1 MSSLECPGSKT
12 SSFRKAG
19 LREKLK
25 WCKGAWCTDSCVTGD
40 LSIRINWTHLEITRI
55 TLDDTSCS
63 LNVESRLIF
72 PFIYTATAYTLRS
85 SSTAFPS
92 SSYLSKSVF
101 KSSPKLL
108 SSRLVYF
115 LSSGCSP
122 VILCPNSIPWYRNSS
137 LPNIFPHSWGKCKS
151 LLVPLKAI
159 FQFMWTTLI
168 TGFFHYIKYFL
179 IAITFV
185 M

>member
-85 SSTAFPS
+85 FNTAFPS

-101 KSSPKLL
+101 KSSLSFCLL
-108 SSRLVYF
+108 DLYTF
-115 LSSGCSP
+115 SP
-122 VILCPNSIPWYRNSS
+122 QDVLQWFYAQN
-137 LPNIFPHSWGKCKS
+137 
-151 LLVPLKAI
+151 
-159 FQFMWTTLI
+159 LI
-168 TGFFHYIKYFL
+168 
-179 IAITFV
+179 
-185 M
+185 